1 MENKFYTD
9 DFERLLKE
17 RSDEFRMYPS
27 KRVWHSI
34 YNDLHPGR
42 KWPSI
47 AMSLLIIIAVLFMG
61 YLNNDAASSAQLAA
75 NINDA
80 NNGGDKKNNDIF
92 GISLSDDELSGSTST
107 SIAQAKVIPINDGFT
122 SASSSANSTNS
133 LTNTGTQATNNN
145 NRVSPTS
152 RHSNSTTPLLAVAAS
167 ENNNQGI
174 VEINNA
180 NDNVNDQNNST
191 GNRNSHHR
199 NKTTINQRNNNSIVV
214 TNATAEENNS
224 FVTTGIAPEKKISHK
239 VSTVTT
245 SASDIALNENDELQV
260 EVANNDL
267 KKSTASSNLT
277 PDAKAEDKSLADNQ
291 GNLSDKLKTQ
301 ETEKAW
307 LENYA
312 FYNKSSRKRWKDKM
326 AFQLYTTPSIGYR
339 SLGGNAKYDPAA
351 SLTAPTTGDVSKDV
365 NHAPGLGLEAGVG
378 LVYSANKKLRIK
390 GGLQLNFTN
399 YNIHADKT
407 DHPIVTT
414 LMLNDESSG
423 YPYIAPRTSTLANS
437 SSISPAIVHS
447 KTYQVSLPLGVAFKL
462 YGNNKMEWYAGA
474 SIQPSFVFGGDAF
487 LISSDRKN
495 YVEDPSFIRKMNVN
509 TGVETFVSYNLGTFS
524 LQAGPQF
531 RYQLFSTYNKQYT
544 NTEKLYNVGLKI
556 GILKNF

>member
-61 YLNNDAASSAQLAA
+61 YLNNDSASSAQIAA

-80 NNGGDKKNNDIF
+80 NNNGDKNSSELF
-92 GISLSDDELSGSTST
+92 GIAINDDEQPNNSNNI
-107 SIAQAKVIPINDGFT
+107 SIAQAKIIPIDNNVNT
-122 SASSSANSTNS
+122 ASSTNPTNS
-133 LTNTGTQATNNN
+133 LTNSGTPANTNN
-145 NRVSPTS
+145 RISPVTNS
-152 RHSNSTTPLLAVAAS
+152 NSNSTLLSTITP
-167 ENNNQGI
+167 ENNDQAVVG
-174 VEINNA
+174 VNNA
-180 NDNVNDQNNST
+180 IGRNNVTS
-191 GNRNSHHR
+191 NRNSRRR
-199 NKTTINQRNNNSIVV
+199 NRTTTNQNTNTSIAV
-214 TNATAEENNS
+214 TNSTAEENNS
-224 FVTTGIAPEKKISHK
+224 FVTTGITPNKKIPNK
-239 VSTVTT
+239 VSIAT
-245 SASDIALNENDELQV
+245 SESDLAVNESDEQD
-260 EVANNDL
+260 EANNDL
-267 KKSTASSNLT
+267 KKSTVSNSLT
-277 PDAKAEDKSLADNQ
+277 PDSKIEDKNMADNQ

-301 ETEKAW
+301 ETQKAW
-307 LENYA
+307 LENYT
-312 FYNKSSRKRWKDKM
+312 FYNKSSRKRWMDKM
-326 AFQLYTTPSIGYR
+326 AIQIYTTPNVGYR
-339 SLGGNAKYDPAA
+339 SLSGNAKYDPASSFSS
-351 SLTAPTTGDVSKDV
+351 SLPSGDVSKDV
-365 NHAPGLGLEAGVG
+365 THSPGLGLEAGVG
-378 LVYSANKKLRIK
+378 LVYSATKKIRIK

-407 DHPIVTT
+407 SHPVLTT
-414 LMLNDESSG
+414 LLLNDPSTG
-423 YPYIAPRTSTLANS
+423 YSYIDSRPSTLANS
-437 SSISPAIVHS
+437 STIQPAIVHS
-447 KTYQVSLPLGVAFKL
+447 KTYQVSLPIGVAYKL
-462 YGNNKMEWYAGA
+462 YGNNKVEWYAGA

-495 YVEDPSFIRKMNVN
+495 YVADPSFIRKMNVN
-509 TGVETFVSYNLGTFS
+509 TGVETFVSYNLGSFS